1 MKGIKQRMKILIKLR
16 IFAERLDMSGQI
28 TGQVRKS
35 LLESGEEARHIQ
47 CSKLDSP
54 ICKTEHPVL
63 TGQRIKNFKKN
74 LRS

>member
-28 TGQVRKS
+28 TGQVQKS
-35 LLESGEEARHIQ
+35 LLESGEEARHM
-47 CSKLDSP
+47 CSKLDSL